1 MSALVADVV
10 AFNSQ
15 FNRDSF
21 LGSLIN
27 VMSIIPDHR
36 PKDLAKKIAPKCCV
50 LYFPVFRD
58 WLPGFP
64 RVGGESATYCTH
76 RIVEID
82 ILRSLISPRGCS
94 TSSLETVLPAV
105 SALATS
111 TRPTTLDAGES
122 VQQDP
127 GPATET
133 ASTSFCLQSTHA
145 GESEIS
151 LPLLRP
157 VSSVHADLAGEGHQE
172 KRRPSGQGR
181 KDASDPLHVIWPH
194 RWEHDKNP
202 EEFFAAL
209 FQLQELGLS
218 FHVSVVV
225 SLFYLVEDA
234 WLICIFLFC
243 VIWFQGQTFSE
254 IPPIFEEARI
264 KLQAHVK
271 HWGYQSRENYLLA
284 LEEADVIVSTAQHEF
299 FGVSM
304 MEGVAASCFPLCPGR
319 LVYPEL
325 FPKDCLYNTLPQLVK
340 RLRTFC
346 ERPALARRRPN
357 PPAPNPNAYSWPAL
371 RSAYMTALLVD
382 AASDRKE
389 T

>member
-1 MSALVADVV
+1 MLVRAKFLFRCYGRSRPSMQTSRARDTRRSADLQD
-10 AFNSQ
+10 
-15 FNRDSF
+15 
-21 LGSLIN
+21 
-27 VMSIIPDHR
+27 
-36 PKDLAKKIAPKCCV
+36 KDG
-50 LYFPVFRD
+50 RM
-58 WLPGFP
+58 
-64 RVGGESATYCTH
+64 H
-76 RIVEID
+76 Q
-82 ILRSLISPRGCS
+82 
-94 TSSLETVLPAV
+94 
-105 SALATS
+105 
-111 TRPTTLDAGES
+111 TLC
-122 VQQDP
+122 
-127 GPATET
+127 
-133 ASTSFCLQSTHA
+133 TSF
-145 GESEIS
+145 
-151 LPLLRP
+151 
-157 VSSVHADLAGEGHQE
+157 
-172 KRRPSGQGR
+172 GR
-181 KDASDPLHVIWPH
+181 IGKGKSCPFFHVRWICGRNRFG

-218 FHVSVVV
+218 FHVSVV
-225 SLFYLVEDA
+225 
-234 WLICIFLFC
+234 
-243 VIWFQGQTFSE
+243 GQTFSE